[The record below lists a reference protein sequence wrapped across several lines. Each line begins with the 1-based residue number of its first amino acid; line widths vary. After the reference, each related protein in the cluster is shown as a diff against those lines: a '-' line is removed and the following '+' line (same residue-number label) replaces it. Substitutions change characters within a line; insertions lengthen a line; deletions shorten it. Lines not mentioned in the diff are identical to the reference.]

1 MLLHS
6 LLRWASRWQ
15 VLAVCAALTV
25 AFLLFFWSTEA
36 QAPADTPGVI
46 DLELAFSPARF
57 DDIVESWIRA
67 GVLEVQRRNLWIDL
81 LFPFVYSFLLSG
93 LLAALAAP
101 SDARPGTYL
110 SILLTLPFVAG
121 LLDWLENGLLLFIL
135 GQGSARPPFLILVS
149 STVAAAKWV
158 LLAVTAMAILVA
170 LARRVLQRTR

>member
-1 MLLHS
+1 VLTGS
-6 LLRWASRWQ
+6 LRWASRWQ
-15 VLAVCAALTV
+15 VLAVCAVLTA

-36 QAPADTPGVI
+36 QAPADTPGMI
-46 DLELAFSPARF
+46 DLQLAFSEAKL
-57 DDIVESWIRA
+57 DHIMESWA
-67 GVLEVQRRNLWIDL
+67 KSDMLEVQRRNLWIDL
-81 LFPFVYSFLLSG
+81 LFPFVYCFLLSG
-93 LLAALAAP
+93 LLGALALP
-101 SDARPGTYL
+101 SDARPGTCL
-110 SILLTLPFVAG
+110 TVLLTLPFVAG